1 MSARLDVLRSQVE
14 SNRETIQNLRKRK
27 IELESSVSR
36 LQKSLENIKHKIAD
50 EVYYNLDSMAAGLP
64 KDILDSYAH
73 KFKVTE
79 EGSTYYPGRKYSEE
93 IRKFALTLY
102 GYSRKSYD
110 YVRESMDNC
119 LPSESTIKNWLS
131 KVDSSAG
138 FCSQALAQLKS
149 IVKQQDM
156 ISQKVLTYYNHH

>member
-50 EVYYNLDSMAAGLP
+50 
-64 KDILDSYAH
+64 AH
-73 KFKVTE
+73 KIKVTE